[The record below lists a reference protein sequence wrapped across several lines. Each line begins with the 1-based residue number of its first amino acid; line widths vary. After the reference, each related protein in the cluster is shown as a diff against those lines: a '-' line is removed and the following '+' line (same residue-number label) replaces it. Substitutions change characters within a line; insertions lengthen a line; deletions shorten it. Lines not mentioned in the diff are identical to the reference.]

1 MNDRYLDNNQ
11 RSRIE
16 YELYDT
22 LRKMEYILKNAKLT
36 DLEIIRTKTIVD
48 SIKEKYAPRIENLI
62 P

>member
-1 MNDRYLDNNQ
+1 MNDRYLDNNE

-36 DLEIIRTKTIVD
+36 DLEIIRTKAMVD
-48 SIKEKYAPRIENLI
+48 SIKDKYIPRIEDLI

>member
-1 MNDRYLDNNQ
+1 MNDRYLDNNE
-11 RSRIE
+11 RSHIE

-36 DLEIIRTKTIVD
+36 DLEIIRTKTMVD
-48 SIKEKYAPRIENLI
+48 SIKDKYIPRIEDLI

>member
-1 MNDRYLDNNQ
+1 MNDRYLDNNE

-36 DLEIIRTKTIVD
+36 DLEIIRTKTMLD
-48 SIKEKYAPRIENLI
+48 SIKDKYMPRIEDLI

>member
-1 MNDRYLDNNQ
+1 MNDRYLDNNE

-36 DLEIIRTKTIVD
+36 DLEIIRTKTMLD
-48 SIKEKYAPRIENLI
+48 SIKDKYMPRIEDLT

>member
-1 MNDRYLDNNQ
+1 MNDKYLDNNE

-36 DLEIIRTKTIVD
+36 DLEIIRTKTMVD
-48 SIKEKYAPRIENLI
+48 SIKDKYIPRIEDLI

>member
-1 MNDRYLDNNQ
+1 MKDRYLDNNQ